1 MPVVAAMVAK
11 HRLLTAVLMVTMAA
25 VVTSSTNQ
33 QQRHQQRH
41 GSGTS
46 AILPAHVV
54 LKSDAHS
61 PSTMNLARPGRL
73 GSVDPVGGDTNED
86 KLGHRQRGPAA
97 ASGRRGRPL
106 LVDYGDED
114 EQLQRQI
121 DHSSALRLRPSPDD
135 SIDGLPVLPLLRRQ
149 RPSSLSPSSTSLD
162 PSPADL
168 DARLLSS
175 ILGADYDATYM
186 SPVRPSDSILYPNGT
201 FLLYREDFLA
211 DNGRGS
217 KLPRLPAIRVPGRS
231 SSSSSTTILTAAVG
245 REARHRLKR
254 YLAAYS
260 HCPLYVRWRDL
271 GRRFWP
277 RWIREGSCRG
287 QSSGT
292 ASGKA
297 GVVRERSCSIPAGM
311 TCRPNRSST
320 KTVLWWHC
328 RTPSTGSRHNSR
340 QTVGAAGL
348 SLSSPSASG
357 TSGGNSGGGGSSI
370 CGWIPIKYP
379 VITDCKCAC

>member
-1 MPVVAAMVAK
+1 MVTK
-11 HRLLTAVLMVTMAA
+11 HRLLAAVFVVTLAS

-33 QQRHQQRH
+33 QPRHQQRH

-61 PSTMNLARPGRL
+61 PSAMNLARPGRL
-73 GSVDPVGGDTNED
+73 GAVDTIGGDTKED
-86 KLGHRQRGPAA
+86 TPGHRQRGQPT
-97 ASGRRGRPL
+97 ASGRRGRPTF
-106 LVDYGDED
+106 VDYNEED

-121 DHSSALRLRPSPDD
+121 GHSSALRLRPSPDD

-149 RPSSLSPSSTSLD
+149 RPSSMSPSSTSLD

-175 ILGADYDATYM
+175 LLGADYDATFM
-186 SPVRPSDSILYPNGT
+186 SPLRPPDSILYPNGS

-231 SSSSSTTILTAAVG
+231 SSSTTTLTAAVG

-260 HCPLYVRWRDL
+260 HCPLFVRWRDL

-292 ASGKA
+292 GSGKA
-297 GVVRERSCSIPAGM
+297 GVGRERSCSIPAGM

-328 RTPSTGSRHNSR
+328 RTPSTASRHNSR
-340 QTVGAAGL
+340 QTVGAAGH
-348 SLSSPSASG
+348 SLASPSASG
-357 TSGGNSGGGGSSI
+357 TSGGNSSGGGSI